1 MSGFQFVHCQQ
12 YSRKAIAGKAG
23 SDGVTKGGRASV
35 GDVLAEAGREPGAS
49 LHVDHPAPPLVV
61 HGVDIAGVRRL
72 HDDRVEVART
82 LVEGGKP
89 RKVRVDQATLLTVV
103 ASYPATVEECR
114 SDPVK
119 AQARD
124 EWQAR
129 NVAWM
134 RAEFGDDLVS
144 VVRHDDEK
152 FPHLHAFVIP
162 SDPEMKA
169 NPLHPGWAAKQA
181 AKAEAG
187 AAGLDS
193 GEANKAGDRAYRAA
207 MRGVQDRYWEAVG
220 LPSGLA
226 RIGPAR
232 RRLDRAGWLDEQ
244 AAATAAGTAITAAE
258 RAVAERREA
267 FAGLKGDAARACDLV
282 ARARAAA
289 AAAVAQADAA
299 EAARASALAQ
309 VAALERR
316 AGTIVGKA
324 KAEARRLVGEARV
337 EADRM
342 RGWGERLGGLWAGLA
357 GVQARIERRAA
368 VKVEAAET
376 RAVEAVAAAKVEARG
391 EVSGEVARL
400 REAAEAAV
408 RAVAAAKAEAEAA
421 RKSEAAAKAEVG
433 QERRGRLVAER
444 EREDF
449 RGRWADAD
457 NRLQAGVRHGR

>member
-1 MSGFQFVHCQQ
+1 MPGFQFVHCQQ
-12 YSRKAIAGKAG
+12 FSRKAISGKPG

-35 GDVLAEAGREPGAS
+35 ADVLAEAGREPGAS

-61 HGVDIAGVRRL
+61 HGVDIAGVRLL
-72 HDDRVEVART
+72 HDERVEVART
-82 LVEGGKP
+82 QVEGGKP

-103 ASYPATVEECR
+103 ASYPATVEECAT
-114 SDPVK
+114 DPVK
-119 AQARD
+119 ARERD

-129 NVAWM
+129 NVEWL

-144 VVRHDDEK
+144 VVRHEDEK

-187 AAGLDS
+187 VAGLDL
-193 GEANKAGDRAYRAA
+193 GEANRAGDRAYREA
-207 MRGVQDRYWEAVG
+207 MRAMQDRYWEGVG

-258 RAVAERREA
+258 RATAERREA
-267 FAGLKGDAARACDLV
+267 HAGLKGDAMRACDLV

-299 EAARASALAQ
+299 EASRAAALAE
-309 VAALERR
+309 VARLERR
-316 AGTIVGKA
+316 AGTIVGRA

-342 RGWGERLGGLWAGLA
+342 RGWGERLGSLWSGLA
-357 GVQARIERRAA
+357 GVQARLERRAA
-368 VKVEAAET
+368 SRVEAVEA

-408 RAVAAAKAEAEAA
+408 RAAAAAKAEAAIARKAESAA
-421 RKSEAAAKAEVG
+421 RVEVG

-457 NRLQAGVRHGR
+457 NRLRAGTRHGR